1 MAAKANKKK
10 TISKEDL
17 LYQPLALAVN
27 GYGATA
33 FQQNTVIAILRK
45 LRGAIKEM
53 QDNQFK
59 PKPRQLTLFETHD
72 VLEKNYLKEGDI
84 VFDLHMR
91 ELGVPPKHYQDAFN
105 TVCKTGSIM
114 VWVPMKMDGKEVMM
128 LDNLF
133 NVVSDNVKEVRD
145 PQTNAILRYE
155 YVNRS
160 PSCTIIIPHAVA
172 AHLFPPD
179 KRIYDFL
186 EPTAMLMSEKSPKR
200 LYMYLSNFKNMP
212 EGYTVGYWR
221 FRHDIGMND
230 EDAPIDPETKERK
243 ILYPYYSYF
252 YKRVIKPAYEQ
263 MKKLCEEGL
272 CDFWFEID
280 TIYDRP
286 GRQKNPDKLHFTF
299 HFSEMGQALKSGKTA
314 IKLDMDIEMLLLND
328 LAQTRGQVKALIAR
342 LTDQTRATFYNKV
355 TQLVQESRKPREVPI
370 SNLRAWANR
379 SLTLLLDELEQL
391 GDVEEAEVT
400 EIKQYAPEFL
410 FEEPKQPQQPQPEE
424 NSPYSDQ
431 ELSLWNDAMRELNE
445 LIDPEEYRVFW
456 SYIHYG
462 GIHENCLCILVPNRY
477 VCEHVMENDKEQ
489 LEKALMKVY
498 GSSITG
504 FKWALQESNPSVI

>member
-1 MAAKANKKK
+1 MAAKSNKKK

-53 QDNQFK
+53 QDNQFN
-59 PKPRQLTLFETHD
+59 PRTRQLTLFETHD

-145 PQTNAILRYE
+145 PQTNSILRYE

-186 EPTAMLMSEKSPKR
+186 EPTAMLIGPSI
-200 LYMYLSNFKNMP
+200 
-212 EGYTVGYWR
+212 YTVEGQ
-221 FRHDIGMND
+221 
-230 EDAPIDPETKERK
+230 
-243 ILYPYYSYF
+243 
-252 YKRVIKPAYEQ
+252 KP
-263 MKKLCEEGL
+263 
-272 CDFWFEID
+272 
-280 TIYDRP
+280 
-286 GRQKNPDKLHFTF
+286 
-299 HFSEMGQALKSGKTA
+299 
-314 IKLDMDIEMLLLND
+314 
-328 LAQTRGQVKALIAR
+328 
-342 LTDQTRATFYNKV
+342 
-355 TQLVQESRKPREVPI
+355 
-370 SNLRAWANR
+370 
-379 SLTLLLDELEQL
+379 
-391 GDVEEAEVT
+391 
-400 EIKQYAPEFL
+400 
-410 FEEPKQPQQPQPEE
+410 
-424 NSPYSDQ
+424 
-431 ELSLWNDAMRELNE
+431 
-445 LIDPEEYRVFW
+445 
-456 SYIHYG
+456 
-462 GIHENCLCILVPNRY
+462 
-477 VCEHVMENDKEQ
+477 
-489 LEKALMKVY
+489 
-498 GSSITG
+498 
-504 FKWALQESNPSVI
+504 